1 MKRVLGLDLGSR
13 TCGVA
18 ISDPLGMIA
27 RPVETVRFVDDDYE
41 KAAGHIIKI
50 IKAEGVTE
58 VVLGLPKHMNG
69 DVGIRGEISQQ
80 FKELLEKEVNVPIIL
95 WDERLT
101 TVAAEKLLISADV
114 SRKKRKT
121 VIDQLAAVQILQGYL
136 DRK

>member
-27 RPVETVRFVDDDYE
+27 RAVETLRFDEDDYE
-41 KAAGHIIKI
+41 TAAKEVAKI
-50 IKAEGVTE
+50 ISAEQVTE
-58 VVLGLPKHMNG
+58 VVLGMPKHMNG
-69 DVGIRGEISQQ
+69 DVGVRGEVSLK
-80 FKELLEKEVNVPIIL
+80 FKEILSEKTSVPITL

-114 SRKKRKT
+114 SRKKRKL

-136 DRK
+136 DRR